1 MCFENSFEAYPHK
14 KQEDNPSKLII
25 VILYKDI
32 VTGIFVKYQLPQ
44 ETLTICKSCD
54 AVEIDEKWFRKNFDE
69 RKN

>member
-44 ETLTICKSCD
+44 ETLTICRSCD
-54 AVEIDEKWFRKNFDE
+54 AVKIDKK
-69 RKN
+69 